1 MKWANFLH
9 IYQPSDQQPDILQ
22 SIVDQSYRPILT
34 HLMNNPNVRVT
45 LNVNGAL
52 LELFDKYG
60 HRDLIDMLRQGGEV
74 GKIEFTG
81 CGKYHA
87 FLPLLEEKDIC
98 RQVIINNETC
108 LFYLGEKAYQ
118 PRGFFPSEMAW
129 HDRLVSIIESL
140 GFEWVILDEIAATG
154 APGEIDYTKIYKIK
168 DSKLSVFFRERR
180 LSNLI
185 MSAIVRSKATLLE
198 AMKDELG
205 SSRYIVTAMDGET
218 FGHHRPGLEKML
230 FDILDTPDFNLVKIS

>member
-87 FLPLLEEKDIC
+87 FLPLLEEKDISNTG
-98 RQVIINNETC
+98 RVWLVGLIVVIIGVAGIYLVGNAAYSDSLAGYIGMTPPTRNEA
-108 LFYLGEKAYQ
+108 GMIE
-118 PRGFFPSEMAW
+118 PRGGI
-129 HDRLVSIIESL
+129 V
-140 GFEWVILDEIAATG
+140 G
-154 APGEIDYTKIYKIK
+154 APFA
-168 DSKLSVFFRERR
+168 L
-180 LSNLI
+180 LI
-185 MSAIVRSKATLLE
+185 LIG
-198 AMKDELG
+198 AML
-205 SSRYIVTAMDGET
+205 I
-218 FGHHRPGLEKML
+218 
-230 FDILDTPDFNLVKIS
+230 